1 MNGPECKGADPN
13 CLSVVINEAQYRHV
27 LSVCSSDTVVIG
39 TPVGRCSLSEVIGV
53 VIGHESET
61 LPTHAKKVHRKGS
74 NRVKNVDSFC

>member
-13 CLSVVINEAQYRHV
+13 RLSPRVSRR
-27 LSVCSSDTVVIG
+27 SDTVVIR
-39 TPVGRCSLSEVIGV
+39 TPVGRCSLSEIIGV

-74 NRVKNVDSFC
+74 SRVKNVDWSR